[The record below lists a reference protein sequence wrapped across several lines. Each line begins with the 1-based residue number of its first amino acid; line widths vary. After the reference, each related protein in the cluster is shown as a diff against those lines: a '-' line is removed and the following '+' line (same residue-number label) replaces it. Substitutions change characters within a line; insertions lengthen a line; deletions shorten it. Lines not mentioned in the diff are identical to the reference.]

1 MMGYGWGVS
10 QFTPLYLKITKIYK
24 IIPFPHVGIYEG
36 EKGNILLKKMDI
48 RIGGINRTVCVVFNK
63 STSNSKVL
71 DKFGVNNG

>member
-1 MMGYGWGVS
+1 M
-10 QFTPLYLKITKIYK
+10 
-24 IIPFPHVGIYEG
+24 GIYEG

-48 RIGGINRTVCVVFNK
+48 RIGGINRTVCVIFNK